1 MLQPACMTAA
11 VLGMACSQPVWLRA
25 VCWQLQICTCRSLWA
40 AVGLMFVV
48 QVDLTV
54 SSIRPGI
61 SLAEMAV
68 LKDRLLQ
75 KVAASEAVIT
85 VHVSSWE
92 HDTEQGQLL
101 PSGKVDLKVYKF
113 ADHRLAFW
121 LDGKDLL
128 EPLLKHTILVQ
139 QGFKTE
145 QVAEAREGIERV
157 HSDVQ
162 LA

>member
-1 MLQPACMTAA
+1 MTLNIMRGA
-11 VLGMACSQPVWLRA
+11 
-25 VCWQLQICTCRSLWA
+25 
-40 AVGLMFVV
+40 
-48 QVDLTV
+48 QVDLTA

-61 SLAEMAV
+61 RAPEMAA

-75 KVAASEAVIT
+75 KVAASEAAIT

-101 PSGKVDLKVYKF
+101 PPGKVDLKVYKF
-113 ADHRLAFW
+113 ADHRLAFY

-128 EPLLKHTILVQ
+128 EPLLKHAILVQ
-139 QGFKTE
+139 QGFKCE
-145 QVAEAREGIERV
+145 EVAEAHERIERV

-162 LA
+162 LAYRVPSCDVTPAIPVGSKA

>member
-1 MLQPACMTAA
+1 M
-11 VLGMACSQPVWLRA
+11 
-25 VCWQLQICTCRSLWA
+25 
-40 AVGLMFVV
+40 

-61 SLAEMAV
+61 TASEMAV

-75 KVAASEAVIT
+75 KVASSQAAIT

-101 PSGKVDLKVYKF
+101 PSEKVDLKKYKF

-128 EPLLKHTILVQ
+128 EPLLRHTILVQ
-139 QGFKTE
+139 QGFTSE
-145 QVAEAREGIERV
+145 QAAESQQQTERV
-157 HSDVQ
+157 HSNVQ
-162 LA
+162 LV